1 MANPAT
7 DAPALKN
14 CPFCGGKAE
23 RVDIEDGDNAGGS
36 FVHCTKCDASSN
48 VEFEFKENFISNWN
62 RRTPPHSEGLREA
75 LEKLVNAKALA
86 GVRALVAGW
95 NGEDRPEGQR
105 YGRHPD
111 RLGATLPKT
120 NCKAVYELDEAMQA
134 ARAALS
140 GAQSP
145 WRPIAEADN
154 SIATV
159 QTFGEVTLINS
170 YPVWV
175 RDDDGRAYEAVWT
188 EDRENGKAYWWDLE
202 GESPVDP
209 VEFYPHPLA
218 SRQGGL
224 RHD

>member
-14 CPFCGGKAE
+14 CPFCCGKAE

-120 NCKAVYELDEAMQA
+120 NCKAVYEIDEAMQA

-145 WRPIAEADN
+145 WRPI
-154 SIATV
+154 T
-159 QTFGEVTLINS
+159 
-170 YPVWV
+170 
-175 RDDDGRAYEAVWT
+175 DDDCPPKDVPVLMGFWQAWP
-188 EDRENGKAYWWDLE
+188 REEWVVEYGLYGSTKGGWIHGCMTHWLPDWLPTPPGKE
-202 GESPVDP
+202 G
-209 VEFYPHPLA
+209 
-218 SRQGGL
+218 
-224 RHD
+224 